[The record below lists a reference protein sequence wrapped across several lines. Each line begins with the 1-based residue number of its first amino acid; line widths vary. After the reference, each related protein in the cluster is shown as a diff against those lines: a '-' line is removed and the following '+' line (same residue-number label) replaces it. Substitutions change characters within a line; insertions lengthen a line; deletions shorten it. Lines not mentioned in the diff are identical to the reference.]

1 MFIVKL
7 TYIYV
12 PKQIGI
18 RQSSRKI
25 QDLVSRIFDED
36 PQIIKTWLV
45 AFQISHPM
53 IMMIEKWPHF
63 LIVCYQKWS
72 LEGQQQHVYIT
83 IYGRLQS
90 TDYPNNQQLVV
101 WKQRCAREKKTWQL
115 LTIFQMVGSVL
126 SMLSMPYPKSI
137 IFWS

>member
-1 MFIVKL
+1 MYL
-7 TYIYV
+7 S
-12 PKQIGI
+12 
-18 RQSSRKI
+18 RQVFVSRQGKYRTS
-25 QDLVSRIFDED
+25 QVSRIFDED

-90 TDYPNNQQLVV
+90 TDYSNNQQLVV
-101 WKQRCAREKKTWQL
+101 WKQRCAREKKNVAIIDYFPNGRQD
-115 LTIFQMVGSVL
+115 L
-126 SMLSMPYPKSI
+126 SCLCYLCHIQSQSS
-137 IFWS
+137 FGANS